1 MKTIRSLFPYL
12 ILLIAFLCN
21 VNIVHADKGADG
33 YYHDL
38 IKVSDSYFKGINA
51 SCNSYT
57 YYGNLVRYHLYI
69 AADEIQYNANF
80 FNFISP
86 KTPMCGLVTTESQGR
101 IKSVE
106 LGCSYDSSAK
116 KGDKCFFI
124 YGKNT
129 PYVSTADLSDVS
141 KRGELIGTIDRS
153 DSSISFNIKYF
164 TGDKQYKYI
173 AICASTG
180 LFLEYFDIAWE
191 KDDDVKPYTRSDIP
205 AKSLGTICLPYAVRQ
220 GGIDGIQVF
229 ELEGK
234 VTEGGEVKEIVFSK
248 VDEMEA
254 GMPYFYYFPGYE
266 AGSFTLSQSGDPV
279 SKAKH
284 KNGLYGTFSD
294 FPFSSL
300 QAASEGNVYVVNS
313 SNELQRAGAES
324 GVYAN
329 RAYVVMAEVNEID
342 KNSPSSNTRMVLSA
356 DGFTFTENLTTLASG
371 ECSTLLEQ
379 PLYTISGR
387 RVNSG
392 QTGKDVVISKSKKF
406 IPSSHK

>member
-1 MKTIRSLFPYL
+1 MKSSRYLPTIL
-12 ILLIAFLCN
+12 ILLIAFFCN
-21 VNIVHADKGADG
+21 AISLRAEEGNDG
-33 YYHDL
+33 LYHDIINTSNAL
-38 IKVSDSYFKGINA
+38 IIPSCKNYYFTGKI
-51 SCNSYT
+51 ST
-57 YYGNLVRYHLYI
+57 YNL
-69 AADEIQYNANF
+69 
-80 FNFISP
+80 FISSSDYHSGSFVFVSHQAHP
-86 KTPMCGLVTTESQGR
+86 CGLVTTSSNGR
-101 IKSVE
+101 VKSVK
-106 LGCSYDSSAK
+106 LGCSYDK
-116 KGDKCFFI
+116 DLDPGVRCFYI

-129 PYVSTADLSDVS
+129 PYASTDDLADDAT
-141 KRGELIGTIDRS
+141 RGELIGTIDKS
-153 DSSISFNIKYF
+153 DSSPDFNIKSF
-164 TGDKQYKYI
+164 SGNQQYKYI
-173 AICASTG
+173 AISASAPY
-180 LFLEYFDIAWE
+180 LDYFDIAWE
-191 KDDDVKPYTRSDIP
+191 DSSDSEPYTRTNVP

-220 GGIDGIQVF
+220 GGIDGILVF

-234 VTEGGEVKEIVFSK
+234 VTEGGEVKEIVFSE

-254 GMPYFYYFPGYE
+254 GMPYFYYFPGDE

-279 SKAKH
+279 LEAKH

-329 RAYVVMAEVNEID
+329 RAYVVMAEVNEMD